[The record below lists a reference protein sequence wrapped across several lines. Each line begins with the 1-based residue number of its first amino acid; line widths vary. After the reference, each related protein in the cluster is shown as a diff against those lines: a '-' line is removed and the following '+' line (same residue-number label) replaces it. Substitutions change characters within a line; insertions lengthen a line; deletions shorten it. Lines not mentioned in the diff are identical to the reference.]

1 MKLSLSALK
10 SEVPATYVLSG
21 LKPLEARVGEGEI
34 HPPLYT
40 RIPSPQERS
49 VENRMRGLK
58 FPHWKTDIK
67 QSQLHNQVLE
77 VIWAQGTS
85 SKRHVLPEEN

>member
-1 MKLSLSALK
+1 MGFDSDGKQQKVFSLLWQKVWGLGFSEQWNGHQFHLMKLSLPALN

-40 RIPSPQERS
+40 RIPKL
-49 VENRMRGLK
+49 NTK
-58 FPHWKTDIK
+58 
-67 QSQLHNQVLE
+67 
-77 VIWAQGTS
+77 S
-85 SKRHVLPEEN
+85 SGEISC